1 MELGWSDEFLL
12 LIIDLHRMP
21 VGVVE
26 AIRSPATEIAIR
38 PADTKAR
45 GLEYSRPSLERL
57 RRGRAPRH
65 APHARILGGLE
76 LQGGGRIVAIAAQV
90 NRTAALVH
98 RLHTQ
103 EVTEIP
109 KALVGF
115 RR

>member
-1 MELGWSDEFLL
+1 
-12 LIIDLHRMP
+12 MP

-45 GLEYSRPSLERL
+45 GLECSRPSFERL
-57 RRGRAPRH
+57 RAGRAPRH
-65 APHARILGGLE
+65 ATHARILRGRA
-76 LQGGGRIVAIAAQV
+76 LQGGGRIAAIAAQV

-98 RLHTQ
+98 RLHT
-103 EVTEIP
+103 EDVTEIP